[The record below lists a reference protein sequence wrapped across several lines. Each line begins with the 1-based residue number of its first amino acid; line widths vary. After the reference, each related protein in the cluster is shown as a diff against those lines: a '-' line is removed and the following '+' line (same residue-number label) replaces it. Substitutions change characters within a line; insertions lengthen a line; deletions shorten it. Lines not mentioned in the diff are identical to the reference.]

1 MPLSTAGKYLAGI
14 FGLGKARAANAY
26 PASKVNEQ
34 YPARPELSL
43 DHKDL
48 LRRLKHKELLNST
61 RHLYNAFPAIP
72 GAIDDIANHAIG
84 EAWQPQYRGKDEA
97 FGERAESWLYEWCK
111 IADVR
116 GFPYSLSNDMHV
128 GITTLLRDG
137 EFFLYKTENEAGYPL
152 VQFIESHRVGMRWNG
167 DNGVVMEGRYKGL
180 TQRNGI
186 AYNAFSR
193 PVAYHFLGDTPDDDR
208 WIDAQFMQHVFDP
221 KWFSQGRG
229 ISPLVYGVL
238 DWLDVM
244 GWRDNEKIA
253 QVILSSIAYTEEN
266 EDGGPSGLQAR
277 MANLKAG
284 TNDNSQAKKN
294 VESFFAGAVRYFKM
308 NGSGIKAFENNRP
321 GPNQANFEERVLRGA
336 FRALGWTYEQAYNSK
351 GQTGAN
357 VRRDVAQNQRSI
369 DHYQGVVRMAW
380 ERCIVYA
387 IARAN
392 SIGVL
397 VDSEGENIQLA
408 PDWYKWRPQLPRRM
422 TVDNGRDSKA
432 NIEELRTGVKTMIAD
447 IRERGGDERQHLH
460 DQVRWHRLKKEFA
473 DANGIKKS
481 EWPEVFGSLL
491 INPSTSAQGDEEES
505 DRTQDEA
512 DEADEEEDRNN
523 NTEEQPDDE

>member
-1 MPLSTAGKYLAGI
+1 MPLPTAGKFLAGI

-26 PASKVNEQ
+26 PASKTNDQ

-43 DHKDL
+43 DQKDL

-72 GAIDDIANHAIG
+72 GACDDIANHAIG
-84 EAWQPQYRGKDEA
+84 EAWQPQYRGKDEVY
-97 FGERAESWLYEWCK
+97 GERAESWLHEWCK

-128 GITTLLRDG
+128 GITTILRDG
-137 EFFLYKTENEAGYPL
+137 EYFLYKTENEAGYPL
-152 VQFIESHRVGMRWNG
+152 IQFIESHRIGMRWNS
-167 DNGVVMEGRYKGL
+167 DNGVIIEGRYAGL
-180 TQRNGI
+180 AQRNGI
-186 AYNAFSR
+186 AYNGFSR
-193 PVAYHFLGDTPDDDR
+193 PVAYHFLADTPDQDE

-244 GWRDNEKIA
+244 GWRDNEKVA
-253 QVILSSIAYTEEN
+253 QLLLSSIVMKDKSEE
-266 EDGGPSGLQAR
+266 GAPSTLQER
-277 MANLKAG
+277 MAQAASGATSGNKAVPL
-284 TNDNSQAKKN
+284 
-294 VESFFAGAVRYFKM
+294 VENFVRGAVRYFKL
-308 NGSGIKAFENNRP
+308 NGSDIQAFESNRP
-321 GPNQANFEERVLRGA
+321 SPFQRDFEERVLRGA

-357 VRRDVAQNQRSI
+357 VRRDVAQNQRSVE
-369 DHYQGVVRMAW
+369 HYQGVVQMAW

-387 IARAN
+387 IARAD

-397 VDSEGENIQLA
+397 IDSDGETIQLP

-447 IRERGGDERQHLH
+447 IRERGGDERQHLR
-460 DQVRWHRLKKEFA
+460 DQVRWYKLKQEFA
-473 DANGIKKS
+473 AANDIPEEK
-481 EWPEVFGSLL
+481 WPEVFGSLL
-491 INPSTSAQGDEEES
+491 INPSTAPKPEDEERPEGE
-505 DRTQDEA
+505 DE
-512 DEADEEEDRNN
+512 DEEPEEENN
-523 NTEEQPDDE
+523 DDE

>member
-1 MPLSTAGKYLAGI
+1 MALTTAGKYIAG
-14 FGLGKARAANAY
+14 FLGFGKARAADAY
-26 PASKVNEQ
+26 PASKTDDQ

-43 DHKDL
+43 DQKDL
-48 LRRLKHKELLNST
+48 LQRLKHRQLLNST

-72 GAIDDIANHAIG
+72 GAIDDIANHAVG
-84 EAWQPQYRGKDEA
+84 DMWQPQYRGKDEE
-97 FGERAESWLYEWCK
+97 FGERAESWLAEWVK

-128 GITTLLRDG
+128 GVTTLLRDG
-137 EFFLYKTENEAGYPL
+137 EYFIYNTENEAGYPL
-152 VQFIESHRVGMRWNG
+152 IQFIESHRVGVRYG
-167 DNGVVMEGRYKGL
+167 QDNSAITEGPYAGL

-186 AYNAFSR
+186 AYNGFSR
-193 PVAYHFLGDTPDDDR
+193 PVAYHFLGDTPADDQ
-208 WIDAQFMQHVFDP
+208 WISADFMKHVYDP

-244 GWRDNEKIA
+244 GWRDNEKAA
-253 QVILSSIAYTEEN
+253 QIILSSIAYTEEN
-266 EDGGPSGLQAR
+266 ETGGPEGVQAR
-277 MANLKAG
+277 MAKLKSG
-284 TNDNSQAKKN
+284 VNDDNQAKPN
-294 VESFFAGAVRYFKM
+294 VESFFKGAVRYFKM
-308 NGSGIKAFENNRP
+308 NGSGIKAFDNNRP

-397 VDSEGENIQLA
+397 IDSEGNTIQLA

-447 IRERGGDERQHLH
+447 IRERGGDERQHIR
-460 DQVRWHRLKKEFA
+460 DQIKFWKIKKEEA
-473 DANGIKKS
+473 DKEEIPR
-481 EWPEVFGSLL
+481 EDWPEVFGSLL
-491 INPSTSAQGDEEES
+491 INPSMAPREEEE
-505 DRTQDEA
+505 RTQD
-512 DEADEEEDRNN
+512 DEDEEDEEDAKRNDN
-523 NTEEQPDDE
+523 DTEEDTEDE